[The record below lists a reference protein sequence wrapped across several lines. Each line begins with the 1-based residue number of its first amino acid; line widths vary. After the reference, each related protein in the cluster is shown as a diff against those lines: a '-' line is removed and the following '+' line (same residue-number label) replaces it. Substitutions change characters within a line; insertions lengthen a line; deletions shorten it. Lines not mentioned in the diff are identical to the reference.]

1 MKKFICM
8 GILVLMTVFSAV
20 PAYAAPGTQ
29 NAGTQGVITPLFTY
43 ISILIPGLSIDSSGK
58 ATCSGMASAYDS
70 SHTTKL
76 TVELQKS
83 TGSGCSTIKSWSA
96 TAPGPYV
103 ADVYG
108 CIITLSTVPIGYALP
123 LKFYNASGILLERK
137 SVYSDTVIYLIW
149 VAAISIE
156 QGYRGSS
163 SQNYE

>member
-20 PAYAAPGTQ
+20 PAYAAAGTQ
-29 NAGTQGVITPLFTY
+29 NAGTQSVITPQFTY

-83 TGSGCSTIKSWSA
+83 TGSGWSTIKSWSA
-96 TAPGPYV
+96 TASGTYV
-103 ADVYG
+103 ADVYEDYYVVYG
-108 CIITLSTVPIGYALP
+108 TYRVCATAEV
-123 LKFYNASGILLERK
+123 YNASGILLERR
-137 SVYSDTVIYLIW
+137 SLYSDTVIY
-149 VAAISIE
+149 
-156 QGYRGSS
+156 
-163 SQNYE
+163 

>member
-83 TGSGCSTIKSWSA
+83 TGSGWSTIKSWSA

-103 ADVYG
+103 ADVYEDYYVVHG
-108 CIITLSTVPIGYALP
+108 TYRVCATAEV
-123 LKFYNASGILLERK
+123 YNASGILLERK
-137 SVYSDTVIYLIW
+137 SVYSDTVIY
-149 VAAISIE
+149 
-156 QGYRGSS
+156 
-163 SQNYE
+163 